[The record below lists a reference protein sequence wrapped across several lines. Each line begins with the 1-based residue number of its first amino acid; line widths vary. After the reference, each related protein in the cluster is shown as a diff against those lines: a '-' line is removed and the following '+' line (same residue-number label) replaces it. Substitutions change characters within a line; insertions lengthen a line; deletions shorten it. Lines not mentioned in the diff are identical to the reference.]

1 MKVGIVF
8 KEENKDDFK
17 IKSSLRSSSFD
28 PSTGSGL
35 RTAGLKKAKELAYV
49 AKKYLEA
56 KGHEVVEVEESKP
69 DYILSFG
76 GDGTLIHT
84 ACQYAN
90 LNVPFVGI
98 NTGNLGFLT
107 AKEADDWQKAI
118 DGILKNQ
125 VFISERITLE
135 ASLEKSE
142 ARNPKS
148 ETYRAVNEAA
158 VKGFLRII
166 ELEIAVNEKK
176 FLKVLG
182 DGVIVST
189 QTGSTAYSLSS
200 GGPIVDPHLDCLLI
214 TPINPIGLPIPSVV
228 ISPDDEVLIKVVKGD
243 DVSLIIDGQE
253 HTKLSQSQSVRVKRG
268 KFNVKF
274 AYFNKQHFFK
284 SLNAKFRLSDRGT
297 S

>member
-1 MKVGIVF
+1 MKIGVVF

-158 VKGFLRII
+158 IKGFLRII
-166 ELEIAVNEKK
+166 ELEIAVNGEK

>member
-1 MKVGIVF
+1 MKFGIVV

-17 IKSSLRSSSFD
+17 IKSSLRSLS
-28 PSTGSGL
+28 L
-35 RTAGLKKAKELAYV
+35 RTAGLKKAKELASE
-49 AKKYLEA
+49 AKKYIEA
-56 KGHEVVEVEESKP
+56 KGHEVVEVEKSKP

-84 ACQYAN
+84 ACQYAH
-90 LNVPFVGI
+90 LGIPFIGI
-98 NTGNLGFLT
+98 NVGRLGFLT
-107 AKEADDWQKAI
+107 AAEGNDWQEALDKLIAN
-118 DGILKNQ
+118 K

-135 ASLEKSE
+135 AQVESKSF
-142 ARNPKS
+142 
-148 ETYRAVNEAA
+148 RAVNEAA
-158 VKGFLRII
+158 IKGLLRII
-166 ELEIAVNEKK
+166 DLEIAVNGEK
-176 FLKVLG
+176 FLKILG
-182 DGVIVST
+182 DGVIIST
-189 QTGSTAYSLSS
+189 QTGSTAYSLSAS
-200 GGPIVDPHLDCLLI
+200 GPIVDPHLDCLLI